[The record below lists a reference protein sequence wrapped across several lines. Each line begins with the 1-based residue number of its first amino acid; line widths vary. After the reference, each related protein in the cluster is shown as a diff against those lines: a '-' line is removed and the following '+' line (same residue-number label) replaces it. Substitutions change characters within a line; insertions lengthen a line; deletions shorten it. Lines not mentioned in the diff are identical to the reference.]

1 MTLNW
6 FLWITLVLLGAGGFV
21 FYYYRPKTQARTES
35 IYTHALNAM
44 VRGDRRI
51 ALNHLRD
58 VVKQDTN
65 HIDAYLQM
73 GDILREEGNAQAAVK
88 IHQSLTV
95 RPNLS
100 NDINRDIHKSLALD
114 FEQLGQ
120 FAKARREAEFVLK
133 QNKKIL
139 IKIQKFI
146 FMMQLD
152 FLIKCLLVLML
163 GKKLNQICCGI

>member
-1 MTLNW
+1 MTTVQKT
-6 FLWITLVLLGAGGFV
+6 ISPVDGRVLVQRPLASDQAIDAVLDAACSAQVAWRATPLGERV
-21 FYYYRPKTQARTES
+21 E
-35 IYTHALNAM
+35 ALNAM

-133 QNKKIL
+133 QNKKMGITQFNL
-139 IKIQKFI
+139 LLLIQIKI
-146 FMMQLD
+146 
-152 FLIKCLLVLML
+152 IKYFA
-163 GKKLNQICCGI
+163 